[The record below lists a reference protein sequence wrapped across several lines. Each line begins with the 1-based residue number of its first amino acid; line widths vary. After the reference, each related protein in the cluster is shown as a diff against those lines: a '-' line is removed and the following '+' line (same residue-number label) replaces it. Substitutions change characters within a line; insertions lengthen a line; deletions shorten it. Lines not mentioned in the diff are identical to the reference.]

1 LKNKNLVGDV
11 LGGVVSAFVAL
22 PLTLACGLLVFKSIS
37 GFEHLGINAAIF
49 SAIIGSLISGFI
61 GMHPLQISGP
71 RVVTTLILSDLIYIV
86 FNNLDKSL
94 SMVNISSIFV
104 ILIMTTIILSG
115 LFQVIFAYFR
125 VGKLI
130 KFLPHPVV
138 IGVSTTIGLIIV
150 VKQIPS
156 LFNNHQNE
164 FFEILFSNPIK
175 LLENFGETF
184 FLLVTVFLILL
195 ILFSKDFLSK
205 KFNSKFFNLIPLI
218 APILGIFLFFVSPLD
233 SKEYYLNE
241 VNISFLDYKNIF
253 DSLNLTFPIIQANSS
268 HIIITAFSIALMGTL
283 NSLVSISILETKIPS
298 KIKDTS
304 IELRGQG
311 IGNIIVGFFAGLPS
325 SGSEA
330 RGLSNFSVG
339 GRTTLSIFIHSITLI
354 LIIFIFNKY
363 LVFVPVVVLSAILIH
378 TGLLMIKPTFELI
391 LHGIRVCLH
400 RPFDEINS
408 CIKDTLYTLFIIFI
422 MLITNYFKDVSTAVI
437 SGFALA
443 SLIFIV
449 EMMKNTDFK
458 IISASFHRS
467 RKVRT
472 QEEKDFLDLNGQK
485 IKIIELEGAIFF
497 GTADSL
503 RIIIDKLDSS
513 VQWLILDF
521 RKVTESD
528 ITGAEIIKICINENK
543 HINFILS
550 YIIDGDDT
558 YQALCSAGVI
568 NDDTSKTI
576 QWFYN
581 TDYAL
586 EYVEDTFLKANNI
599 LPISNEKIP
608 LEKLYILKD
617 LDEKELELLLDNL
630 DEKIYK
636 KDEYIF
642 TASSET
648 NELYFLTKGTVSI
661 KTKEKEIAYENS
673 ECLHKN
679 EKTLFSS
686 RRITFSSGVVFGEMA
701 FFQNQAH
708 EVDAVANEEVYVFV
722 LTRSNFEK
730 LTLKNPLLTQKLTL
744 SFCKHLSSRLKD
756 VTNEI
761 HFLEKW
767 D

>member
-1 LKNKNLVGDV
+1 MKNKNIIGDI
-11 LGGVVSAFVAL
+11 LGGFVSAFVAL
-22 PLTLACGLLVFKSIS
+22 PLTLACGLLIFKGINS
-37 GFEHLGINAAIF
+37 FEHLGINAAIF

-61 GMHPLQISGP
+61 GIHPLQISGP

-86 FNNLDKSL
+86 FNQVDKSL
-94 SMVNISSIFV
+94 TFIDLSSIFV
-104 ILIMTTIILSG
+104 LLMILTVVLSG
-115 LFQVIFAYFR
+115 IFQLIFAYFK
-125 VGKLI
+125 VGRLI

-156 LFNNHQNE
+156 LFNNHQDE
-164 FFEILFSNPIK
+164 FFEILFSNPLK
-175 LLENFGETF
+175 LFENFSDTF
-184 FLLVTVFLILL
+184 FLLSTVFFILL
-195 ILFSKDFLSK
+195 ILFSKDLLSK
-205 KFNSKFFNLIPLI
+205 KFNSRIFNLIPLL
-218 APILGIFLFFVSPLD
+218 APISGIVLFLVFPMD

-241 VNISFLDYKNIF
+241 VNISFVDYKNIF
-253 DSLNLTFPIIQANSS
+253 NSLNLILPIIQINIS
-268 HIIITAFSIALMGTL
+268 HIVITAFSIALMGTL

-304 IELRGQG
+304 VELKGQG
-311 IGNIIVGFFAGLPS
+311 IGNIIVGLFAGLPS

-330 RGLSNFSVG
+330 RGLSNFGVG
-339 GRTTLSIFIHSITLI
+339 GRTTLSIFVHTITLI
-354 LIIFIFNKY
+354 FIVFIFNKY
-363 LVFVPVVVLSAILIH
+363 LVFIPVVVLSAILIH
-378 TGLLMIKPTFELI
+378 TGLLMIKPTYELI

-400 RPFDEINS
+400 RPINQINS
-408 CIKDTLYTLFIIFI
+408 CIKDTIYTLFIIFI
-422 MLITNYFKDVSTAVI
+422 MLTTNYFKDVSTAVV
-437 SGFALA
+437 SGFAL
-443 SLIFIV
+443 STLIFIV

-467 RKVRT
+467 RKIRT
-472 QEEKDFLDLNGQK
+472 EEEKDFLDNNGKK

-503 RIIIDKLDSS
+503 RVMIDKLDSS
-513 VQWLILDF
+513 VQYLILDF
-521 RKVTESD
+521 RKVTEVD

-543 HINFILS
+543 NITFVLS
-550 YIIDGDDT
+550 YIIEGDDT

-586 EYVEDTFLKANNI
+586 EYIEDKFLKENEI
-599 LPISNEKIP
+599 LPKTNEK
-608 LEKLYILKD
+608 LSLGKLAIFKD
-617 LDEKELELLLDNL
+617 LDKNELEVLSKNMT
-630 DEKIYK
+630 EKVYQK
-636 KDEYIF
+636 NEHIF
-642 TASSET
+642 SANSKAD
-648 NELYFLTKGTVSI
+648 ELYFLTKGFVSI
-661 KTKEKEIAYENS
+661 KTMEKEIAYENS

-686 RRITFSSGVVFGEMA
+686 RRVTFSSGVVFGEMA
-701 FFQNQAH
+701 FFQNQKH
-708 EVDAVANEEVYVFV
+708 EVDAIANDEVEVYI
-722 LTRSNFEK
+722 LSRENFEK
-730 LTLKNPLLTQKLTL
+730 LSFESPSLTQKLTL
-744 SFCKHLSSRLKD
+744 SFCKHLSSRLKE

>member
-1 LKNKNLVGDV
+1 MKNKNIIGDI

-22 PLTLACGLLVFKSIS
+22 PLTLACGLLIFKGIN

-49 SAIIGSLISGFI
+49 SAIIGSLISGLI
-61 GMHPLQISGP
+61 GIHPLQISGP
-71 RVVTTLILSDLIYIV
+71 RVVTTLILSDLIYVV
-86 FNNLDKSL
+86 FNQLDKSL
-94 SMVNISSIFV
+94 TFIDLSSIFIV
-104 ILIMTTIILSG
+104 LMIVTVGLSG
-115 LFQVIFAYFR
+115 IFQLIFAYFK
-125 VGKLI
+125 VGRLI

-156 LFNNHQNE
+156 LFNNHQDE
-164 FFEILFSNPIK
+164 FFEILFSNPLK
-175 LLENFGETF
+175 LFEDFSDTF
-184 FLLVTVFLILL
+184 FLLSTVFLILL
-195 ILFSKDFLSK
+195 ILFSKDLLSK
-205 KFNSKFFNLIPLI
+205 KFNSKIFNLFPLI
-218 APILGIFLFFVSPLD
+218 APLLGIVLFLIFPMD

-241 VNISFLDYKNIF
+241 VNISFVDYKNIF
-253 DSLNLTFPIIQANSS
+253 NSLNSILPIIQINIS

-304 IELRGQG
+304 VELRGQG

-330 RGLSNFSVG
+330 RGLSNFAVG
-339 GRTTLSIFIHSITLI
+339 GRTILSIFVHTITLI
-354 LIIFIFNKY
+354 LIVFIFNKY
-363 LVFVPVVVLSAILIH
+363 LVFIPVVVLSAILIH
-378 TGLLMIKPTFELI
+378 TGLLMVKPTMDLI
-391 LHGIRVCLH
+391 LHGMRVCLH
-400 RPFDEINS
+400 RPLNEINS

-422 MLITNYFKDVSTAVI
+422 MLITNYFKDVSTAVL

-472 QEEKDFLDLNGQK
+472 EEEKDFLDTNGKK

-503 RIIIDKLDSS
+503 RVMIDKLDSE
-513 VQWLILDF
+513 VQWVILDF
-521 RKVTESD
+521 RKVTEAD

-543 HINFILS
+543 NINFVLS
-550 YIIDGDDT
+550 YIIEGDDT

-586 EYVEDTFLKANNI
+586 EYVEDKFLKANNI
-599 LPISNEKIP
+599 SPISNEKLP
-608 LEKLYILKD
+608 LEKLSILHD
-617 LDEKELELLLDNL
+617 LDKNELETLSKELI
-630 DEKIYK
+630 EKTYK
-636 KDEYIF
+636 KDEHIF
-642 TASSET
+642 NANFNA

-661 KTKEKEIAYENS
+661 KTKEKEIAYENGD
-673 ECLHKN
+673 CLHKN
-679 EKTLFSS
+679 EITLFSS
-686 RRITFSSGVVFGEMA
+686 RRITFSPGVVFGEMA
-701 FFQNQAH
+701 FFQKQAH
-708 EVDAVANEEVYVFV
+708 EVDAVANEEVCVFI
-722 LTRSNFEK
+722 LTRNNFEK
-730 LTLKNPLLTQKLTL
+730 LILENPILAQKLTL